1 MITEETIGKIVA
13 KDIRKA
19 EAFRRLGMDF
29 CCGGKKTVQQ
39 AADEK
44 GIPIETIEQ
53 ALQEVEATCDINPP
67 AFDKW
72 EPGFLAD
79 YIYNQHHVYY
89 YENKEDILYF
99 ANKVA
104 TRHGEGHPELKEL
117 LELVLTLF
125 KELDLHF
132 FKEEKILF
140 PYIKELT
147 LPETNG
153 LSKKAVFGHL
163 KEPVAMMEIEH
174 ESAGDILKQIREVT
188 SDYETPEDAC
198 NSYRLL
204 YYKIHQLDLDLQQHM
219 HLENNILF
227 PKALELYGQVDRLT
241 S

>member
-1 MITEETIGKIVA
+1 MFTEETIGKIVA

-19 EAFRRLGMDF
+19 EAFRKLGMDF
-29 CCGGKKTVQQ
+29 CCGGKKTIGQV
-39 AADEK
+39 AAEK
-44 GIPIETIEQ
+44 GIPVETIEQ
-53 ALQEVEATCDINPP
+53 ALQEVDATCDVKPP

-89 YENKEDILYF
+89 YENKDDILFF

-104 TRHGEGHPELKEL
+104 TKHGGDHPELNEL
-117 LELVLTLF
+117 LQLVQTLF
-125 KELDLHF
+125 TELDLHF

-147 LPETNG
+147 LSNG
-153 LSKKAVFGHL
+153 NGIPRQAVFGHL
-163 KEPVAMMEIEH
+163 KDPVAMMEIEH
-174 ESAGDILKQIREVT
+174 ESAGDILKQIRAVT
-188 SDYETPEDAC
+188 SNFETPENAC

-204 YYKIHQLDLDLQQHM
+204 YYKLHQLELDLHQHM

-227 PKALELYGQVDRLT
+227 PKALLLYSQVDRLT